1 MATPP
6 ESLSAAAEEEEE
18 VLEEEEEEEARGLL
32 YEAYNELQGLAAELG
47 SGAAPAPAVVVVGHQ
62 TDGKS
67 ALVEALMGFQFN
79 HVGGGTKT
87 RRPVA
92 LHLRFNPR
100 CHVPHCRLLAG
111 SGAGD
116 DGGEESGV
124 ACRAMPLADI
134 QAYIE
139 AENMRLENDPSQF
152 SEKEII
158 IRIEYKHCPNL
169 TIIDTPGLILP
180 APGRKNRLLQSQAC
194 AVETLVRGKIKHK
207 ETIILCL
214 EDCSDWSNATTRRV
228 VMQVDPD
235 LARTVIVSTKLDTK
249 IPQFA
254 RASDVEVFLHPPTC
268 VLDGSLLGDS
278 PFFTSVPSGRVGSCH
293 EAVFRSNEEFKKA
306 ISLRELEDVASLED
320 KLGRGLTKEEKNR
333 IGVGNLR
340 LFLEELLKKRYIESV
355 PLIIPLLEKEHRG
368 AARKLREVAQE
379 ISDLDE
385 AKMKE
390 KARLFHDSF
399 LSKLSL
405 LLKGMV
411 VAPPDRFGETLVNER
426 INGGT
431 FTGSENFLI
440 PNKLMPNA
448 GMRLYGGAQ
457 YHRAMAEFRL
467 VVGSMKCPP
476 ITREEIV
483 NACGVEDIHDGTN
496 YSSGGG
502 GGREVFF
509 HTLDRVPSGLH
520 IDADFPSDDDDD
532 DDDDDV
538 RVSFAS
544 ATGDHNFQSFRRH
557 QAAVLEDDDEEAAE
571 EEDEDMS
578 KYDMWMS
585 DEHMSIQERRRRLH
599 QGLGLASSRD
609 LALRRHS
616 TRKRM
621 VDIPRSMSKIPPVP
635 SPAAAPTA
643 TVAPTTSARDMLMR
657 RPEKPIARRRSDSCL
672 AVRDGGVSVGSGKP
686 PPSPSPSMRRA
697 RSLPA
702 RHAASDDVSL
712 VEKFRNT
719 VAKRDLPAVPPPDAA
734 PPPVDKGRAG
744 DGDGKGGSDANKNQ
758 QSGKEKEKEK
768 EVTVVAAPKD
778 AGASNTQTGVQLG
791 LEEFEKFIGNT
802 PIVKHLMRRGQSQS
816 HSGPLAS
823 PSGGAPP
830 KAEKPAGS
838 KKKGGWLKNI
848 KSVAIGFIQDKDGNS
863 KSTPSTAT
871 AAATN
876 ATPSSSSSSCSAS
889 SSERLKVHQSGKS
902 CKELTGLYMCQEI
915 QAHEGSIWSIK
926 FSADGRRLASAGED
940 SVVRVWQV
948 VEASSPPCSLPNDGH
963 SGPLPPQPPGA
974 AAADGTTPATPAL
987 AQLSKKSVKG
997 KSGKD
1002 TLPEHLVV
1010 PDKVFALAD
1019 QPECVLEGHQDD
1031 VLDLTWS
1038 KSDQLLSSSMDKTVR
1053 LWDTATKAC
1062 LKMFAH
1068 NDYVTCIQF
1077 NPVDDR
1083 FFISGSLDAKV
1094 RLWSIPDRQVVDWTD
1109 LNEMVTAA
1117 SYTPDGQGAIF
1128 GSHKGSCRFYKTTD
1142 CKLSQ
1147 EAQIDIQ
1154 TKKRK
1159 SQAKKITGFQFAP
1172 GNPSEVLVTSADSQI
1187 RVFDG
1192 VTMVQKF
1199 RGFKNT
1205 SSQISAA
1212 YTSDGRYVVC
1222 ASEDSHVYLWRAARG
1237 APPAVAAIGGIGMKA
1252 KTWCT
1257 TRSFENFY
1265 CKDVS
1270 AAVPW
1275 PLAPS
1280 LPADGS
1286 VSGSSPSRRQGASC
1300 NDDVCSMASHA
1311 AGATKPPDLP
1321 SKSGELSNSGTPL
1334 THSGQLGK
1342 SGGGS
1347 ADGGNAWGLV
1357 VVTASLGG
1365 EIRVYQ
1371 NFGMPFRIRGQ
1382 GNLFY

>member
-1 MATPP
+1 MT
-6 ESLSAAAEEEEE
+6 
-18 VLEEEEEEEARGLL
+18 
-32 YEAYNELQGLAAELG
+32 
-47 SGAAPAPAVVVVGHQ
+47 
-62 TDGKS
+62 
-67 ALVEALMGFQFN
+67 
-79 HVGGGTKT
+79 GG
-87 RRPVA
+87 
-92 LHLRFNPR
+92 
-100 CHVPHCRLLAG
+100 
-111 SGAGD
+111 D
-116 DGGEESGV
+116 
-124 ACRAMPLADI
+124 
-134 QAYIE
+134 
-139 AENMRLENDPSQF
+139 
-152 SEKEII
+152 
-158 IRIEYKHCPNL
+158 KH
-169 TIIDTPGLILP
+169 
-180 APGRKNRLLQSQAC
+180 
-194 AVETLVRGKIKHK
+194 H
-207 ETIILCL
+207 
-214 EDCSDWSNATTRRV
+214 
-228 VMQVDPD
+228 
-235 LARTVIVSTKLDTK
+235 
-249 IPQFA
+249 
-254 RASDVEVFLHPPTC
+254 
-268 VLDGSLLGDS
+268 
-278 PFFTSVPSGRVGSCH
+278 
-293 EAVFRSNEEFKKA
+293 
-306 ISLRELEDVASLED
+306 
-320 KLGRGLTKEEKNR
+320 
-333 IGVGNLR
+333 
-340 LFLEELLKKRYIESV
+340 
-355 PLIIPLLEKEHRG
+355 
-368 AARKLREVAQE
+368 
-379 ISDLDE
+379 
-385 AKMKE
+385 
-390 KARLFHDSF
+390 
-399 LSKLSL
+399 
-405 LLKGMV
+405 
-411 VAPPDRFGETLVNER
+411 
-426 INGGT
+426 
-431 FTGSENFLI
+431 
-440 PNKLMPNA
+440 
-448 GMRLYGGAQ
+448 
-457 YHRAMAEFRL
+457 
-467 VVGSMKCPP
+467 
-476 ITREEIV
+476 
-483 NACGVEDIHDGTN
+483 
-496 YSSGGG
+496 GG
-502 GGREVFF
+502 GGREAFF
-509 HTLDRVPSGLH
+509 HCLDRVPSGLH

-544 ATGDHNFQSFRRH
+544 AVGDHNFQSFRRH
-557 QAAVLEDDDEEAAE
+557 QAAVLEEDDEEEVE
-571 EEDEDMS
+571 EEDMS

-621 VDIPRSMSKIPPVP
+621 VDIPRSMSKIPPLP
-635 SPAAAPTA
+635 SPAAH
-643 TVAPTTSARDMLMR
+643 APTTAATPPPRSARDMMMQ
-657 RPEKPIARRRSDSCL
+657 RPAKPIARRRSDSFL
-672 AVRDGGVSVGSGKP
+672 AARDGGVSAGSGKS
-686 PPSPSPSMRRA
+686 PPSPSPSPSLRRA
-697 RSLPA
+697 LSLPA
-702 RHAASDDVSL
+702 RHAACDDVSL
-712 VEKFRNT
+712 VEKFRNA
-719 VAKRDLPAVPPPDAA
+719 VAKRDLPAVPLPAA
-734 PPPVDKGRAG
+734 PPVDKGG
-744 DGDGKGGSDANKNQ
+744 GGKDCDDVAKNKET
-758 QSGKEKEKEK
+758 SK
-768 EVTVVAAPKD
+768 EVAATNAASKD

-802 PIVKHLMRRGQSQS
+802 PIVKHLMRRGQSQH
-816 HSGPLAS
+816 HSGQLA
-823 PSGGAPP
+823 PPAGGAPP
-830 KAEKPAGS
+830 KAEKPASG

-848 KSVAIGFIQDKDGNS
+848 KSVAIGFIHDKDGSNS
-863 KSTPSTAT
+863 KSTPSATT
-871 AAATN
+871 AAA
-876 ATPSSSSSSCSAS
+876 AKSSSSSSSANATAPSSSSAS

-940 SVVRVWQV
+940 RVVRVWQV

-963 SGPLPPQPPGA
+963 SGPLPPQPPGT
-974 AAADGTTPATPAL
+974 AADGTTTTTPAL
-987 AQLSKKSVKG
+987 SQLSKKSAKG
-997 KSGKD
+997 KSGRD

-1019 QPECVLEGHQDD
+1019 QPECVLAGHQDD

-1109 LNEMVTAA
+1109 LNEMVTAT
-1117 SYTPDGQGAIF
+1117 SYTPDGQGAII

-1142 CKLSQ
+1142 CKLNQ

-1159 SQAKKITGFQFAP
+1159 SQAKKITAFQFAP

-1237 APPAVAAIGGIGMKA
+1237 APAAAAAIGGIGMKA

-1257 TRSFENFY
+1257 TRSYENFY

-1280 LPADGS
+1280 LPSGD
-1286 VSGSSPSRRQGASC
+1286 GSSPSPSSRRQGVSC
-1300 NDDVCSMASHA
+1300 SDDVCSMASHA
-1311 AGATKPPDLP
+1311 ATKPPDLP
-1321 SKSGELSNSGTPL
+1321 TKSGELSNPGTPL
-1334 THSGQLGK
+1334 THSGQLGSAASGDTSSSRGK
-1342 SGGGS
+1342 GSGGGS